1 MANLSDKLKNGVVIN
16 KDLVVVCRDFD
27 GNIKSMEKLEYV
39 SNKEY
44 QKFLLEQRELKEK
57 LELEKQLLDRK
68 EKEEKLKLQN
78 EYNKERVLSA
88 FDRWYR
94 DFTNGICLFD
104 NSIYEDVINWYR
116 AYLENND
123 IELHVELEK
132 YL

>member
-27 GNIKSMEKLEYV
+27 GNIKTMEKLEYV

-44 QKFLLEQRELKEK
+44 QKFLLEQKELKEK
-57 LELEKQLLDRK
+57 LELEKQLLDKK

-78 EYNKERVLSA
+78 EYNKEKVLSA

-94 DFTNGICLFD
+94 DVINGIVVFEH
-104 NSIYEDVINWYR
+104 SMYEEVINWYR
-116 AYLENND
+116 EYLNNNN
-123 IELHVELEK
+123 IEVHKELDR